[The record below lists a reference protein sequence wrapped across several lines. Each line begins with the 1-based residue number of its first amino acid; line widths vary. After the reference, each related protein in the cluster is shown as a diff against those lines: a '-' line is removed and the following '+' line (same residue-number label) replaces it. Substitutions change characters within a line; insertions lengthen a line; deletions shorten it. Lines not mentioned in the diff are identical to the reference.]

1 MAIYEI
7 LQEIME
13 DRDLSVADT
22 ARICDLPD
30 STVRGIIRRKQ
41 DTVALEVAFKLAKGL
56 NVSLERL
63 NGLPEKISAINNTS
77 LSDEALSVAR
87 DYNNLDKWGKR
98 VVQSVISDEQARM
111 AAEAAQAEAQPP
123 VPVTK
128 IIPLLGNSFAAGK
141 GDPDFGNMWEDY
153 EVSLDSPAEF
163 AIRINGDSMEP
174 YLEDNSIAY
183 GKKRTPKDGEV
194 AALLVD
200 GEFLVKQVCEDHL
213 GNLYLFALN
222 RERKDADVTIWN
234 DSGRSVLCFGT
245 IIMPRE
251 VPLPFK

>member
-1 MAIYEI
+1 MWLDELKKMKNESGLTTKEI
-7 LQEIME
+7 SNKSGIPEPTLEKLFAGATKDPKLTTIQQLVHFFGHTL
-13 DRDLSVADT
+13 DDLT
-22 ARICDLPD
+22 
-30 STVRGIIRRKQ
+30 
-41 DTVALEVAFKLAKGL
+41 
-56 NVSLERL
+56 
-63 NGLPEKISAINNTS
+63 PEASSQTKNAPS
-77 LSDEALSVAR
+77 LSDEALRVAR

-222 RERKDADVTIWN
+222 RERKDADITIWN

-251 VPLPFK
+251 VPLPFR

>member
-1 MAIYEI
+1 MWLDNFNNMRKRSGMSLDE
-7 LQEIME
+7 
-13 DRDLSVADT
+13 LSEKSGVPKGT
-22 ARICDLPD
+22 
-30 STVRGIIRRKQ
+30 
-41 DTVALEVAFKLAKGL
+41 LAKITSGITKAPTL
-56 NVSLERL
+56 ETMKSLVYAMGYTLAEL
-63 NGLPEKISAINNTS
+63 DDSPSQTKNAPS
-77 LSDEALSVAR
+77 LSDEALRVAR

-251 VPLPFK
+251 VPLPII